1 MAKKNFIKQAI
12 KRPGALK
19 RAAERKGESVSQI
32 MEEKHTGR
40 LGHEIAF
47 AKTLEK
53 IRDKK

>member
-1 MAKKNFIKQAI
+1 MAKKFIQQAI
-12 KRPGALK
+12 KRPGALH
-19 RAAERKGESVSQI
+19 RAAEREGKSVSQL
-32 MEEKHTGR
+32 MEEKHSGR